1 MRWFLNLPIRTKL
14 FVSFGL
20 LIVFL
25 AAVVAT
31 AYAGMSSIRASQ
43 REILNE
49 DFSDAVD
56 LQGIRRDING
66 SRASFLGMM
75 LLTDQSELEDSRLD
89 IETRTANIGAAIVRL
104 RERNSDDTGLLSR
117 LQELEDIWRDYVT
130 TRDEQMIPA
139 ILQGD
144 TDFARSLFFGSQD
157 EKQVSIRALADELG
171 QETEDQ
177 AREALAASERSA
189 QASIQVFVTVGFLAL
204 GTALGSAAYLD
215 RIMSGPL
222 RSVSE
227 GAGRVARGDLTVDIG
242 PGERTDEVGVLGKAF
257 RQMVTNLREVTR
269 EIREGIN
276 VLAASSTE
284 ILSAATQVAS
294 GAAETAT
301 AISQTT
307 TTVEEV
313 RQAAQLS
320 TQKARHV
327 SDSSQKAA
335 QIGQSGKQAVEDT
348 VSGMNRIQQQMEA
361 VAQSVITLS
370 ERGQAIGELNAVVN
384 DLADQSNLLSVNASI
399 EAAKAG
405 EHGKGFS
412 VVAQEIKNLA
422 EQAKQATAQVRGILG
437 DIQRA
442 TSAAVMATEQGSK
455 AVEAGVTLAAEA
467 GESIRLLV
475 DSATEAAQAAIQIL
489 ASSQQQT
496 AGMDQVTPAMENIRQ
511 ASAQNAASTKQA
523 EVAALSLHELGLKLK
538 LLADRFTV

>member
-1 MRWFLNLPIRTKL
+1 
-14 FVSFGL
+14 
-20 LIVFL
+20 
-25 AAVVAT
+25 
-31 AYAGMSSIRASQ
+31 
-43 REILNE
+43 
-49 DFSDAVD
+49 
-56 LQGIRRDING
+56 
-66 SRASFLGMM
+66 
-75 LLTDQSELEDSRLD
+75 
-89 IETRTANIGAAIVRL
+89 
-104 RERNSDDTGLLSR
+104 
-117 LQELEDIWRDYVT
+117 
-130 TRDEQMIPA
+130 
-139 ILQGD
+139 
-144 TDFARSLFFGSQD
+144 
-157 EKQVSIRALADELG
+157 
-171 QETEDQ
+171 
-177 AREALAASERSA
+177 
-189 QASIQVFVTVGFLAL
+189 
-204 GTALGSAAYLD
+204 
-215 RIMSGPL
+215 
-222 RSVSE
+222 
-227 GAGRVARGDLTVDIG
+227 
-242 PGERTDEVGVLGKAF
+242 
-257 RQMVTNLREVTR
+257 MVTNLREVTR

>member
-1 MRWFLNLPIRTKL
+1 
-14 FVSFGL
+14 
-20 LIVFL
+20 
-25 AAVVAT
+25 
-31 AYAGMSSIRASQ
+31 
-43 REILNE
+43 
-49 DFSDAVD
+49 
-56 LQGIRRDING
+56 
-66 SRASFLGMM
+66 
-75 LLTDQSELEDSRLD
+75 
-89 IETRTANIGAAIVRL
+89 
-104 RERNSDDTGLLSR
+104 
-117 LQELEDIWRDYVT
+117 
-130 TRDEQMIPA
+130 
-139 ILQGD
+139 
-144 TDFARSLFFGSQD
+144 
-157 EKQVSIRALADELG
+157 
-171 QETEDQ
+171 
-177 AREALAASERSA
+177 
-189 QASIQVFVTVGFLAL
+189 
-204 GTALGSAAYLD
+204 
-215 RIMSGPL
+215 
-222 RSVSE
+222 
-227 GAGRVARGDLTVDIG
+227 
-242 PGERTDEVGVLGKAF
+242 
-257 RQMVTNLREVTR
+257 
-269 EIREGIN
+269 
-276 VLAASSTE
+276 
-284 ILSAATQVAS
+284 
-294 GAAETAT
+294 
-301 AISQTT
+301 
-307 TTVEEV
+307 
-313 RQAAQLS
+313 
-320 TQKARHV
+320 V